1 MTSATLE
8 IKNSYILEELSIR
21 VGKSGWQCLVN
32 EEKLTIDNKN
42 AEFLEN
48 NYMQSQEFVN
58 KLNSFELEGENL
70 SKWILGE
77 SGYPEL
83 EVTMTENTK

>member
-1 MTSATLE
+1 M
-8 IKNSYILEELSIR
+8 
-21 VGKSGWQCLVN
+21 QCLVN